1 MSLLLNI
8 DGNSFLASLSRT
20 LNSTFAITGIS
31 FSADSFVVNVSSVLR
46 IKFSAEKPKTV
57 TINYKEPK
65 MTRKLILI
73 TFTLFTINVFG
84 QTENS
89 NYKIVADKFVENYN
103 ENNFKNIFDLFSA
116 EMQTALPLDKTTDF
130 LKGLKS
136 QAGQITKRQFVKY
149 VNGTYA
155 SYKTNFER
163 TLFAVNISV
172 DNNSKIN
179 GLFIKP
185 FTDENLPKIE
195 RNITKLQLPF
205 DGEWTVVWG
214 GDTKELNY
222 HVENE
227 AQKNAFDMVTKDEK
241 GNSFKTDGIT
251 NEDYYAFGKEL
262 IAPCDGEIVLVV
274 DGIKDNK
281 PGELNP
287 MYAPGNTVIIKTDN
301 NEYLFFAHFKQN
313 TIRVKQGQNV
323 KQGELLGLCG
333 NSGYSSE
340 PHLHFHIQNIED
352 INTAT
357 GVKCYFDKLNVNEQ
371 TRTDYSP
378 IQKDK
383 IKSE

>member
-1 MSLLLNI
+1 M
-8 DGNSFLASLSRT
+8 
-20 LNSTFAITGIS
+20 IS
-31 FSADSFVVNVSSVLR
+31 
-46 IKFSAEKPKTV
+46 
-57 TINYKEPK
+57 
-65 MTRKLILI
+65 KLILI

-89 NYKIVADKFVENYN
+89 TYKIVADKFEKSYN
-103 ENNFKNIFDLFSA
+103 ENDFKSIFDSFSI
-116 EMQTALPLDKTTDF
+116 EMQNALPLDKTIDF

-149 VNGTYA
+149 VNVTYA

-163 TLFAVNISV
+163 ALFAVNISV

-185 FTDENLPKIE
+185 FTDENLPKME

-205 DGEWTVVWG
+205 NGEWTVFWG

-227 AQKNAFDMVTKDEK
+227 AQKNAIDIVIKDEK
-241 GNSFKTDGIT
+241 GDSFKTDGIA

-281 PGELNP
+281 PSELNP
-287 MYAPGNTVIIKTDN
+287 MYAPGNSVIIQTDK

-313 TIRVKQGQNV
+313 TIKVKQGQKV

-333 NSGYSSE
+333 NSGNSSE
-340 PHLHFHIQNIED
+340 PHLHFHIQNVED
-352 INTAT
+352 MNTAT
-357 GVKCYFDKLNVNEQ
+357 GVKCYFDKLNVNGQ
-371 TRTDYSP
+371 IKTDYSP
-378 IQKDK
+378 IKNEK
-383 IKSE
+383 ISNAK